1 MIKLIKFNFGVLC
14 LLISAAQFGIAQTEH
29 FLLRKGDAEYKRED
43 YVTSEEY
50 YRKAL
55 EKKDAPSDHTKYNLG
70 NSIYQQKRYDDAI
83 REYEK
88 TLSNTNSDD
97 LKSRTF
103 YNLGNAYFQKK
114 EYPKSI
120 DAYKNALRLNPND
133 ELAKYNL
140 AQALRIQKQE
150 EQKQNS
156 PQQQPQG
163 QSEEEQEENEQQ
175 NQQEQDQQEGES
187 QQQNQ
192 NNQTPENNQEQ
203 QLTREEAEQLLK
215 IMEQEEK
222 QVQEKLRKGNTK
234 PPKSLKDW

>member
-1 MIKLIKFNFGVLC
+1 MKYNFWVLFF
-14 LLISAAQFGIAQTEH
+14 LISASQLGIAQTDH
-29 FLLRKGDAEYKRED
+29 FFLRKGDKEYKRED

-55 EKKDAPSDHTKYNLG
+55 EKKDLPSANTKYNLG

-88 TLSNTNSDD
+88 TLSATNSDD
-97 LKSRTF
+97 LKARTF

-114 EYPKSI
+114 DYPKSI
-120 DAYKNALRLNPND
+120 DAYKNALRINPND

-140 AQALRIQKQE
+140 AQALRMQKQE

-156 PQQQPQG
+156 SQQQQQE

-175 NQQEQDQQEGES
+175 NQQEQNQKEGES
-187 QQQNQ
+187 QQQQTQ
-192 NNQTPENNQEQ
+192 NNKTPENSQEQ